1 MNCEICFS
9 SSTKLVGL
17 EKSYYDYQAKIF
29 VCNNCGNR
37 FSPIDESVYESLHS
51 VSGSYGF
58 HKRQAKKIKNLFD
71 KKNYLAIYKA
81 LEKND
86 RNKVLLEILSNLPKS
101 SRVLEIGCSNGY
113 IGAFCLLKE
122 LNYQGIDISKTAID
136 LANKLF
142 GKKFYTSLSEV
153 PFEEYDFI
161 FHMGTIGCVKNPI
174 EFNESLITKIK
185 KGGKFFF
192 NYPSL
197 DFLEDTNSLWFFSTT
212 APDLNIAYK
221 YGFWTQTLKS
231 KNIEIE
237 EWSIPDKNKI
247 KILSKIFNPIL
258 FRSDFFLKKNLKFQ
272 LRMIRFL
279 LKIFIKFAKISIKFF
294 YKESPIYSEF
304 NNFILISKK

>member
-17 EKSYYDYQAKIF
+17 EESYYDYEAKIF
-29 VCNNCGNR
+29 GCNNCGNR
-37 FSPIDESVYESLHS
+37 FSPINESIYESLHS

-58 HKRQAKKIKNLFD
+58 HKRQAKKIKYLFD
-71 KKNYLAIYKA
+71 KKNYLEIYKV
-81 LEKND
+81 LEKVD

-113 IGAFCLLKE
+113 IGALCLSKE

-142 GKKFYTSLSEV
+142 GKNFYTSLSEA
-153 PFEEYDFI
+153 PFEKYDFI

-174 EFNESLITKIK
+174 EFNKSLISKLK

-221 YGFWTQTLKS
+221 HGFWSQILKS
-231 KNIEIE
+231 KDIRIK
-237 EWSIPDKNKI
+237 EWTIPDKNKI
-247 KILSKIFNPIL
+247 KILSKFFNPIL
-258 FRSDFFLKKNLKFQ
+258 FRSDFFLKKKLKFH

-279 LKIFIKFAKISIKFF
+279 LKIFIKFVRISIKLF
-294 YKESPIYSEF
+294 YKESSVKSEF